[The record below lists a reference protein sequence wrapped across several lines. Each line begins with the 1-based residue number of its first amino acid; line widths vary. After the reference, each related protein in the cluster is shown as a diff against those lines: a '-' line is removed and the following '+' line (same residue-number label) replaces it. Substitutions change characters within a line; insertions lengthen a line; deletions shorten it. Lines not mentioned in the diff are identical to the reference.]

1 MFRKPSHKLLLII
14 SNNLK
19 SYRSANNLSQE
30 ELAELCKLHR
40 TYIGAIERCEKNLSL
55 SSLEIIAEALG
66 ITVPELLI
74 PSDFNDAT
82 VSR

>member
-14 SNNLK
+14 SDNLK
-19 SYRSANNLSQE
+19 AFRAANYLSQE

-66 ITVPELLI
+66 ITVPELLT
-74 PSDFNDAT
+74 PRESDDT
-82 VSR
+82 TISV

>member
-66 ITVPELLI
+66 ITVPELLT
-74 PSDFNDAT
+74 PRDSNDT
-82 VSR
+82 TISR

>member
-19 SYRSANNLSQE
+19 SFRSAKNISQE

-55 SSLEIIAEALG
+55 SSLEIIAETLG
-66 ITVPELLI
+66 ITVSALLI
-74 PSDFNDAT
+74 PRDFHDAKN
-82 VSR
+82 SK

>member
-1 MFRKPSHKLLLII
+1 MFRKPSHNLLLVI

-19 SYRSANNLSQE
+19 SFRSANNLSQE

-55 SSLEIIAEALG
+55 SSLELIAETLG
-66 ITVPELLI
+66 ITVSELLI
-74 PSDFNDAT
+74 PRDFHDHKN
-82 VSR
+82 S

>member
-1 MFRKPSHKLLLII
+1 MFRKPSHQLLLII

-19 SYRSANNLSQE
+19 AFRTANNLSQE

-40 TYIGAIERCEKNLSL
+40 TYIGSIERCEKNLSL

-66 ITVPELLI
+66 ITVPELLT
-74 PSDFNDAT
+74 PRDSNDT
-82 VSR
+82 TISR

>member
-19 SYRSANNLSQE
+19 SFRSAKNISQE

-40 TYIGAIERCEKNLSL
+40 TYIGAIESCEKNLSL
-55 SSLEIIAEALG
+55 SSLEIIAETLG
-66 ITVPELLI
+66 ITVSELLI
-74 PSDFNDAT
+74 PRDFHDAKN
-82 VSR
+82 SK

>member
-14 SNNLK
+14 SDNLK
-19 SYRSANNLSQE
+19 AFRAANNLSQE

-66 ITVPELLI
+66 IT
-74 PSDFNDAT
+74 
-82 VSR
+82 

>member
-19 SYRSANNLSQE
+19 TYRSANNLSQE

-55 SSLEIIAEALG
+55 SSLEVIAEALG

-74 PSDFNDAT
+74 PRDFNDPT
-82 VSR
+82 ISR

>member
-14 SNNLK
+14 SDNLK
-19 SYRSANNLSQE
+19 AFRAANNLSQE

-66 ITVPELLI
+66 ITVPELLTPREGDDTTI
-74 PSDFNDAT
+74 S
-82 VSR
+82 V

>member
-19 SYRSANNLSQE
+19 SFRSAKNISQE
-30 ELAELCKLHR
+30 ELADLCKFHR

-55 SSLEIIAEALG
+55 SSLEIIAETLG
-66 ITVPELLI
+66 ITVSELLI
-74 PSDFNDAT
+74 PRDFHDAKN
-82 VSR
+82 SK

>member
-1 MFRKPSHKLLLII
+1 MFRKPSHHLLLVI

-19 SYRSANNLSQE
+19 GFRSANNLSQE

-55 SSLEIIAEALG
+55 SSLELIAETLG
-66 ITVPELLI
+66 ITVSELLI
-74 PSDFNDAT
+74 PRDFNDAT
-82 VSR
+82 ISR